1 MLSNGMGRSQCEAP
15 YLPRVSSNRDCRPSD
30 MSAIVRL
37 AIYASFEFQ
46 PTLGQGELLRS
57 LTVTV
62 EQLLDRSA
70 RELRK

>member
-1 MLSNGMGRSQCEAP
+1 
-15 YLPRVSSNRDCRPSD
+15 

-57 LTVTV
+57 LTATV

-70 RELRK
+70 RELCK